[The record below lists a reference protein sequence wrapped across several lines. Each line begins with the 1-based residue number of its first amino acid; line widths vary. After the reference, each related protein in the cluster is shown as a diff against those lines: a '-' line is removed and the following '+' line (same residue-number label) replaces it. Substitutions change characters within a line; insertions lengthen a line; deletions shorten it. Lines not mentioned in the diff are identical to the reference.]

1 MRFHEIISEG
11 GWDTEVTQKTVVT
24 PKVVKIALHRM
35 QHFIAEFNNWLK
47 NKGLNTV
54 KMGFPTGSST
64 YHDVDPEDKIYGDID
79 LQIVVP
85 DLNTENKTTSQMQS
99 EWYKLEDQ
107 FVKETRPSYV
117 HSDSEPGHPIIKIAD
132 DAWVQVDM
140 MIHPQRLEKWGR
152 YRTTPERGVK
162 GLLNGNMFSVLG
174 EMLTMS
180 IQHAGVQFKVRDR
193 VKQPYSTTRKNYELV
208 TLTTDIENFVLDIF
222 RHEAEMMGIKNPKIA
237 DLLKQHPGS
246 NVDEIKISN
255 LAKAIKGMAE
265 SFEINRMYGKGDLAH
280 YRNKHDFLNRFWENY
295 EAKAV
300 KEINAKKRDKAS
312 TPEAIAR
319 AEEDKRKIM
328 QGLDYVKAMFA
339 DDHT

>member
-24 PKVVKIALHRM
+24 PKVVKIALHKM
-35 QHFIAEFNNWLK
+35 QHFISEFNDWLQK
-47 NKGLNTV
+47 KGFDTV
-54 KMGFPTGSST
+54 KMGAPTGSST

-85 DLNTENKTTSQMQS
+85 DLGTENKTTSQMQS
-99 EWYKLEDQ
+99 EWYNLADQ
-107 FVKETRPSYV
+107 FVKETRPDYI
-117 HSDSEPGHPIIKIAD
+117 HSDSEPGHPILKIAD

-152 YRTTPERGVK
+152 YRVTPERGVK

-222 RHEAEMMGIKNPKIA
+222 KHEAEMAGIQNPKISG
-237 DLLKQHPGS
+237 LLKQYPGS
-246 NVDEIKISN
+246 DVDEIKISN

-265 SFEINRMYGKGDLAH
+265 SFQMNNMYGKGDLAN
-280 YRNKHDFLNRFWENY
+280 YRNKIDFLNRFWENY
-295 EAKAV
+295 ESKAA

-339 DDHT
+339 DENI